1 MEKFKE
7 KRIVKIMD
15 GISASIAIMF
25 FLSLIISIFCQKF
38 LIGFLLIPIAIIPI
52 LISNWLSEKDKYT
65 KQFIL
70 YIKGKIKNAKS
81 LTELNEILNEFE
93 SLAIENNMIQLSF
106 PADLKI
112 IYRDLI
118 SKIEILE
125 LQSKLHENNK

>member
-15 GISASIAIMF
+15 GISSSIAIMF
-25 FLSLIISIFCQKF
+25 FLSLIISIFYHQF
-38 LIGFLLIPIAIIPI
+38 LIGLFLIPISIMPI
-52 LISNWLSEKDKYT
+52 LVSNWLSEKDNYT

-70 YIKGKIKNAKS
+70 YIKSKVKNAKS

-93 SLAIENNMIQLSF
+93 SLAIENNIIQLSF

-125 LQSKLHENNK
+125 LQNNINGN